1 MEFTVKAVDGNVEE
15 KSRAQVEETLLKE
28 HEEQFEQKKVE
39 DDSIEKIDFSNKE
52 NSTTEETSVDE
63 TKNEETSLPELSDDD
78 VISYIKKRYNK
89 DINSVDE
96 LFAEKEANSELPEDV
111 SAYLKYKQETGRG
124 INDFYN
130 LQKDIDDMDDNA
142 VLANY
147 YESTEEGLDSDD
159 IQDIIE
165 DKFSYDEDLDDEK
178 DIRKIKL
185 AKKRELSKAK
195 KFLNEQKDKYKIP
208 LESSGDGLSEDQQ
221 ENIDA
226 YKKYMEESKS
236 VAEVN
241 TKRYNYFLDKTES
254 VFNNEFKGFEFSVG
268 DKNISFKPGDAQ
280 ELKNVQSDVN
290 NFVNKFMDKDGL
302 IADPVGYHKAFSVA
316 MNPDKFAKHF
326 YEQGV
331 AATVDNVSRKSKNI
345 NMDVR
350 QQSQSVSKNGIT
362 IRPMGSSNDSGRGL
376 KIRSRKNN

>member
-63 TKNEETSLPELSDDD
+63 TKNEETSLPEFTDDD

-208 LESSGDGLSEDQQ
+208 LESSGGGLSEDQQ
-221 ENIDA
+221 ENINA
-226 YKKYMEESKS
+226 YKKYMEESES

-241 TKRYNYFLDKTES
+241 SKRYNYFLDKTES

>member
-28 HEEQFEQKKVE
+28 HEKQFEQKKVE
-39 DDSIEKIDFSNKE
+39 NDSIEKIDFSNKE

-63 TKNEETSLPELSDDD
+63 TKNEETSLPELNDND

-96 LFAEKEANSELPEDV
+96 LFAEKEANTELPEDV

-208 LESSGDGLSEDQQ
+208 LESSGGGLSEDQQ
-221 ENIDA
+221 ENINA
-226 YKKYMEESKS
+226 YKKYMEESES

-241 TKRYNYFLDKTES
+241 SKRYNYFLDKTEA

-268 DKNISFKPGDAQ
+268 DKNISFKPGDTQ

-290 NFVNKFMDKDGL
+290 NFVNKFMDKEGL
-302 IADPVGYHKAFSVA
+302 IVDPVGYHKALSVA

-376 KIRSRKNN
+376 KIRSRKK

>member
-63 TKNEETSLPELSDDD
+63 TKNEETSLPEFTDDD